1 MNIETNT
8 VYSSSEATSIL
19 LMTLM
24 DREQQSSASK
34 KVVPMV
40 NFEDYRT
47 MDICLSLMRD
57 PIYSIRA
64 DSSPSTSKSAVA
76 LGKWLEEAKV
86 VTTKVNLPAPNHSIR
101 ADCSPSTTSKST
113 GAIGNWLKEAKLVPM
128 VKSTGAIGKW
138 LKEAK
143 LVPKLNFED
152 YQTKT
157 MCLSLTAPV
166 DSIPAACSPSASKST
181 AKFHEKHA
189 DHASPLMAGGLR
201 KASTTQQSRQR
212 KGARFPLA
220 ATTKRSSSVV
230 KAHSMRTFRAQ
241 WSYGAS
247 SGDQHV
253 NRERFARRLQRG
265 TLVVKTRR

>member
-1 MNIETNT
+1 MSIATNT
-8 VYSSSEATSIL
+8 DYSSIEASSIL

-24 DREQQSSASK
+24 SKEQQASASK

-40 NFEDYRT
+40 VNFEDYQT
-47 MDICLSLMRD
+47 MDMCLSLMRA
-57 PIYSIRA
+57 PIYSIQA
-64 DSSPSTSKSAVA
+64 DLSPSSSKSVVSI
-76 LGKWLEEAKV
+76 GKWLEEAKV

-101 ADCSPSTTSKST
+101 GADCSPSTTSKST
-113 GAIGNWLKEAKLVPM
+113 GAIGN
-128 VKSTGAIGKW
+128 W

>member
-1 MNIETNT
+1 MNIATNT

-86 VTTKVNLPAPNHSIR
+86 VTTKVNLPAPDHSIQ
-101 ADCSPSTTSKST
+101 ADLSPSTTSKST

-128 VKSTGAIGKW
+128 VKSTGSIGKW

-157 MCLSLTAPV
+157 MCLSLTASV
-166 DSIPAACSPSASKST
+166 DSIRAACSPSTSKST
-181 AKFHEKHA
+181 AKFYEKP
-189 DHASPLMAGGLR
+189 DASPLMAGGLR

-220 ATTKRSSSVV
+220 ATKKRSSSVV

-241 WSYGAS
+241 WSNGAS
-247 SGDQHV
+247 SGDQYV
-253 NRERFARRLQRG
+253 NREVFARRLQRG